1 MEGEPRRGGRPRKS
15 EGPRV
20 PYEELDRIL
29 VFGEVVPCED
39 GNGTTVVYPS
49 YRELAERYGVSN
61 SVIAD
66 YAKTHNVQRRRREGQ
81 ARIQAKAENKLVELR
96 ASAIALSKDDEL
108 RIIDGY
114 LSGFEKAL
122 GEGRVR
128 FDNPADFNTMVRL
141 KEFVMGNADSRQEIH
156 AALSLESLQARHRQ
170 VMRVTEASPAE
181 RGEVERAALPS
192 AGSDDG
198 LDPPARPTE
207 GADQKPPAR
216 IPGRFDESEQA
227 AAVLGSRPDVARS
240 RADAG
245 ASAGG
250 PEDTAMR
257 TRSGDVGAEGGGSGP
272 PASAARVP
280 APGSHETVATSS
292 STVTSTSE
300 ADPAALPRSAAPD
313 GALSVLAAEHARG
326 HVNELV
332 ADEALA
338 DTVRAEDLAAKEP

>member
-1 MEGEPRRGGRPRKS
+1 MDGEPRRGGRPRKS

-170 VMRVTEASPAE
+170 VMRVAEASPAE

-198 LDPPARPTE
+198 LDPLSIVGRPTGSTDRRYLIWKIRE
-207 GADQKPPAR
+207 AEKGRVPVGPRETRTPDQ
-216 IPGRFDESEQA
+216 QA
-227 AAVLGSRPDVARS
+227 ASDTRILPLRLDAPSVAAIDATWRAQGLKSRMEFFRRALGHYLAHLGAHGAAAMFVA
-240 RADAG
+240 
-245 ASAGG
+245 
-250 PEDTAMR
+250 P
-257 TRSGDVGAEGGGSGP
+257 
-272 PASAARVP
+272 
-280 APGSHETVATSS
+280 
-292 STVTSTSE
+292 
-300 ADPAALPRSAAPD
+300 
-313 GALSVLAAEHARG
+313 
-326 HVNELV
+326 
-332 ADEALA
+332 
-338 DTVRAEDLAAKEP
+338 